1 MGEVGVLA
9 QYDHGVMS
17 ALVIL
22 LAAAVKLATVIIPYP
37 DEGR

>member
-9 QYDHGVMS
+9 QYDPGVMS

-22 LAAAVKLATVIIPYP
+22 LAAAVKLATVIIAQP